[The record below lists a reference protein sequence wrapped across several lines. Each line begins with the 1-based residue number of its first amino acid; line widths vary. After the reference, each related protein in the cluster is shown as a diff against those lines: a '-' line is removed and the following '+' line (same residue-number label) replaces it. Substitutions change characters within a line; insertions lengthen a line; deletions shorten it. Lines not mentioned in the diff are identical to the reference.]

1 MTGIFGYYLRVY
13 VTANFGEK
21 YDNGEKL
28 MLDSGLLNE
37 TAAQCAVICC
47 YVDNWCRTHS
57 GPKRSALPY
66 TRYGTTITTLKKGT
80 ISSTKTTKIMKKL
93 LRRPALTALF
103 GRNKKV
109 GTKTTAEIKAW
120 LETHGIDRST
130 AAHISGF
137 MKAHDIDLGAIRL
150 CSYGLT
156 YSFDEFLEWFKNDD
170 SSLVPVENKFAI
182 FWDKCHSKAKIA
194 VFEGKTDG
202 IMGRF
207 WLSSDGSSHRNCC
220 RFVSMAQYRM
230 ILNVPDDMNIPL
242 PLGFLDEVQTK
253 ETKKKPAE
261 DEK

>member
-1 MTGIFGYYLRVY
+1 MRLF
-13 VTANFGEK
+13 K
-21 YDNGEKL
+21 K
-28 MLDSGLLNE
+28 
-37 TAAQCAVICC
+37 
-47 YVDNWCRTHS
+47 
-57 GPKRSALPY
+57 
-66 TRYGTTITTLKKGT
+66 LKKTNGNKLVC
-80 ISSTKTTKIMKKL
+80 TKT
-93 LRRPALTALF
+93 
-103 GRNKKV
+103 V
-109 GTKTTAEIKAW
+109 AEIKSY

-137 MKAHDIDLGAIRL
+137 LKAHDIDLGAIRL

-194 VFEGKTDG
+194 VFEGRTDEILG
-202 IMGRF
+202 HF
-207 WLSSDGSSHRNCC
+207 WKSSDGLSYRNCC

-242 PLGFLDEVQTK
+242 PLGFLDEIRTK
-253 ETKKKPAE
+253 ETETPAE

>member
-1 MTGIFGYYLRVY
+1 
-13 VTANFGEK
+13 
-21 YDNGEKL
+21 
-28 MLDSGLLNE
+28 
-37 TAAQCAVICC
+37 
-47 YVDNWCRTHS
+47 
-57 GPKRSALPY
+57 
-66 TRYGTTITTLKKGT
+66 
-80 ISSTKTTKIMKKL
+80 MKKL

-103 GRNKKV
+103 GRNNKV

-182 FWDKCHSKAKIA
+182 FWNSSHAEAVIA
-194 VFEGKTDG
+194 VFTKYTDG
-202 IMGRF
+202 M
-207 WLSSDGSSHRNCC
+207 WLSSDGMSYDNCC

-253 ETKKKPAE
+253 ETEKKTAE

>member
-1 MTGIFGYYLRVY
+1 
-13 VTANFGEK
+13 
-21 YDNGEKL
+21 
-28 MLDSGLLNE
+28 
-37 TAAQCAVICC
+37 
-47 YVDNWCRTHS
+47 
-57 GPKRSALPY
+57 
-66 TRYGTTITTLKKGT
+66 
-80 ISSTKTTKIMKKL
+80 MKKL

-130 AAHISGF
+130 AAHFSGF
-137 MKAHDIDLGAIRL
+137 LKAYDIDLGAIRL

>member
-1 MTGIFGYYLRVY
+1 MQLF
-13 VTANFGEK
+13 K
-21 YDNGEKL
+21 K
-28 MLDSGLLNE
+28 
-37 TAAQCAVICC
+37 
-47 YVDNWCRTHS
+47 
-57 GPKRSALPY
+57 
-66 TRYGTTITTLKKGT
+66 LKKTNGNKLVC
-80 ISSTKTTKIMKKL
+80 TKT
-93 LRRPALTALF
+93 
-103 GRNKKV
+103 V
-109 GTKTTAEIKAW
+109 AEIKSY

-137 MKAHDIDLGAIRL
+137 MKAYDIDLGAIRL

-182 FWDKCHSKAKIA
+182 FWNSSHAEAVIA
-194 VFEGKTDG
+194 VFEGRPDG
-202 IMGRF
+202 ILGHF
-207 WLSSDGSSHRNCC
+207 WKSSDGLSYRNCC

-253 ETKKKPAE
+253 ETEKTPAE

>member
-1 MTGIFGYYLRVY
+1 
-13 VTANFGEK
+13 
-21 YDNGEKL
+21 
-28 MLDSGLLNE
+28 
-37 TAAQCAVICC
+37 
-47 YVDNWCRTHS
+47 
-57 GPKRSALPY
+57 
-66 TRYGTTITTLKKGT
+66 
-80 ISSTKTTKIMKKL
+80 MKKL

-207 WLSSDGSSHRNCC
+207 WLASDGSSHRNCC

-253 ETKKKPAE
+253 ETKKKTRRR
-261 DEK
+261 

>member
-1 MTGIFGYYLRVY
+1 
-13 VTANFGEK
+13 
-21 YDNGEKL
+21 
-28 MLDSGLLNE
+28 
-37 TAAQCAVICC
+37 
-47 YVDNWCRTHS
+47 
-57 GPKRSALPY
+57 
-66 TRYGTTITTLKKGT
+66 
-80 ISSTKTTKIMKKL
+80 MKKL

-170 SSLVPVENKFAI
+170 SSLVPVENKFA
-182 FWDKCHSKAKIA
+182 
-194 VFEGKTDG
+194 VFTKYTDG
-202 IMGRF
+202 M
-207 WLSSDGSSHRNCC
+207 WLSSDGMSYDNCC

-242 PLGFLDEVQTK
+242 PLGFLDEIRTK
-253 ETKKKPAE
+253 ETETPAE

>member
-1 MTGIFGYYLRVY
+1 
-13 VTANFGEK
+13 
-21 YDNGEKL
+21 
-28 MLDSGLLNE
+28 
-37 TAAQCAVICC
+37 
-47 YVDNWCRTHS
+47 
-57 GPKRSALPY
+57 
-66 TRYGTTITTLKKGT
+66 
-80 ISSTKTTKIMKKL
+80 MKKL

-103 GRNKKV
+103 GRDKKV

-137 MKAHDIDLGAIRL
+137 LKAYDIDLGAIRL

-194 VFEGKTDG
+194 VFEGRTDG
-202 IMGRF
+202 ILGHF
-207 WLSSDGSSHRNCC
+207 WKSSDGLSYRNCC

-242 PLGFLDEVQTK
+242 PLGFLDEGQTK
-253 ETKKKPAE
+253 ETEKKPAE

>member
-1 MTGIFGYYLRVY
+1 
-13 VTANFGEK
+13 
-21 YDNGEKL
+21 
-28 MLDSGLLNE
+28 
-37 TAAQCAVICC
+37 
-47 YVDNWCRTHS
+47 
-57 GPKRSALPY
+57 
-66 TRYGTTITTLKKGT
+66 
-80 ISSTKTTKIMKKL
+80 MKEL

-109 GTKTTAEIKAW
+109 GTKTTAEIKSW

-137 MKAHDIDLGAIRL
+137 LKAYDIDLGAIRL

-170 SSLVPVENKFAI
+170 SSLVPAENKFAI
-182 FWDKCHSKAKIA
+182 FWNSSHAEAVIA
-194 VFEGKTDG
+194 VFTKYTDG
-202 IMGRF
+202 M
-207 WLSSDGSSHRNCC
+207 WLSSDGMSYDNCC

-242 PLGFLDEVQTK
+242 PLGFLDEIRTK
-253 ETKKKPAE
+253 ETETPAE